1 MVKKTLLSIVF
12 FLVLFKP
19 AYAELPQYQ
28 PRRYVGTDT
37 GFRTLDKEA
46 PTFVGESLKDPEDF
60 NGRLFDNRKLVLAKF
75 LADYKSPLAKNG
87 ADFIGYGQKHQVD
100 WKLLVAIA
108 GMESTFGRNIPKDSF
123 NPFGFDNGLAK
134 FENFSE
140 AIEATSKTLKENY
153 FDAGIKDVSSIARVY
168 CPPNSKKWAAGVEYF
183 LQKLEAASLKPSLSL
198 VL

>member
-12 FLVLFKP
+12 FLVLLKP
-19 AYAELPQYQ
+19 AYAE
-28 PRRYVGTDT
+28 
-37 GFRTLDKEA
+37 F
-46 PTFVGESLKDPEDF
+46 KDPGDF

-75 LADYKSPLAKNG
+75 LAGYQSPLAKNS
-87 ADFIGYGQKHQVD
+87 ADFIDYGQKYQID

-108 GMESTFGRNIPKDSF
+108 GMESTFGRNIPRDSF

-140 AIEATSKTLKENY
+140 AIETTSKTLKEHY
-153 FDAGIKDVSSIARVY
+153 FDAGVKDISSIARVY
-168 CPPNSKKWAAGVEYF
+168 CPPNSRKWAAGVEYF
-183 LQKLEAASLKPSLSL
+183 LGKLEAASLKPSFSL